1 MNIYIDIDNTI
12 TITNGTDY
20 ANSTPI
26 INRID
31 MINKLYDDG
40 NIITFWTGRGTVTQI
55 NWEELTVTQL
65 KKWGAK
71 YHKLLFGKPP
81 YDMFIDDKSFNSET
95 FFK

>member
-1 MNIYIDIDNTI
+1 
-12 TITNGTDY
+12 
-20 ANSTPI
+20 
-26 INRID
+26 